1 MSGCIIKNLP
11 KPIEPSNL
19 IVAFESVRTVIS
31 LAKLISQNFHLFLV
45 KLKNLCPKFLYI
57 WRIMLLSGVNTL
69 RYMLACSNTVLAGLI
84 FSPFTRSPNV
94 V

>member
-1 MSGCIIKNLP
+1 MAGCFVKKFA

-19 IVAFESVRTVIS
+19 IVAFESVRTIIS
-31 LAKLISQNFHLFLV
+31 LAKLISQNLHLFLV
-45 KLKNLCPKFLYI
+45 KLKNPCSKFFYI
-57 WRIMLLSGVNTL
+57 WRILLLSGVNTL
-69 RYMLACSNTVLAGLI
+69 RYMPVCSDTVLAGLI